1 MRRAFLALFLI
12 LAAGAD
18 VDTIY
23 AADRRPRSVVSAVPS
38 SAPVRSMSQHA
49 NGELFFE
56 IDDTVPPA
64 NDRAA
69 RPRRVRVY
77 WDHAASRSD
86 DDLTAERDLLLRYLD
101 SVHPGIIDL
110 VLLSA
115 SGPELKI
122 IEAPDEAEQVVR
134 VLGAVPYEGAW
145 SSHDLDLPLPPA
157 DACLYFSDGVARID
171 PADVGR
177 IRCPLYVLSSAEDAN
192 RGLLRV
198 LARRSAG
205 AYFDLTATSSDQ
217 AVARM
222 TRGPRVIGVTSTDG
236 RDVAFA
242 LLPSSAGRFRIVGP
256 VPKSGDIIV
265 TLAGGSK
272 RTLTR
277 TYSISGVGM
286 RQSDGIGVLWAMDR
300 LYELCAAQDPDAE
313 RINALARRYSVDA
326 AIVAE

>member
-1 MRRAFLALFLI
+1 
-12 LAAGAD
+12 
-18 VDTIY
+18 
-23 AADRRPRSVVSAVPS
+23 
-38 SAPVRSMSQHA
+38 MSQHA

-56 IDDTVPPA
+56 IDDAVPPA

-77 WDHAASRSD
+77 WDHAESRSD
-86 DDLTAERDLLLRYLD
+86 DDLTAERDVLLRYLD

-145 SSHDLDLPLPPA
+145 SNHDLDLPLPPA
-157 DACLYFSDGVARID
+157 DACLYFSDGAARID
-171 PADVGR
+171 PADAGR

-205 AYFDLTATSSDQ
+205 AYFDLTATNADQ

-236 RDVAFA
+236 REVAFA
-242 LLPSSAGRFRIVGP
+242 LLPSGAGRFRIVGP
-256 VPKSGDIIV
+256 APRSGDIVV

-277 TYSISGVGM
+277 TYSTSGVGM

-313 RINALARRYSVDA
+313 RITALARRYSVDA
-326 AIVAE
+326 AVMLD